1 MTSVTDIST
10 QQLVELFTISTNPP
24 PTKRTITCSVCKCAG
39 HTKRNC
45 KNIFESDNVVSVAAI
60 PATAIPAAAIPAAAI
75 PATAIPAAAIP
86 ATAIPATA
94 IPAPSNKTNKKTST
108 TGTGATTTG
117 TDPIKKPKMK
127 SIAIQVKPPK
137 EKKQPKVVEQCPI
150 CYKNLHDN
158 KNIVITKCGHKFCSK
173 CIFDYLKSNDN
184 GNKCPMCRVTYAP
197 SMETKPKFTDRQ
209 VINAVK
215 SELDDINFVNN
226 SNLQTVR
233 TDTFINPN
241 SRRRYHINSR
251 TDEFRSALQET
262 PYEFRH
268 ANFMKLYDILQSKF
282 MPQNHTTWEKSKE
295 FECVINLLFDTIND
309 SVYSFSN
316 NIGITE
322 T

>member
-1 MTSVTDIST
+1 MTSITDIST

-45 KNIFESDNVVSVAAI
+45 KNIFESDNVVAVA
-60 PATAIPAAAIPAAAI
+60 
-75 PATAIPAAAIP
+75 
-86 ATAIPATA
+86 AIPATA
-94 IPAPSNKTNKKTST
+94 IPAPSNKTNKTNKKTS
-108 TGTGATTTG
+108 TG

-127 SIAIQVKPPK
+127 SIAIQVNPPK

-233 TDTFINPN
+233 SDTFINPR
-241 SRRRYHINSR
+241 SKRRYHINSR
-251 TDEFRSALQET
+251 TDEVALALQET

-295 FECVINLLFDTIND
+295 FESVINLLFDTIND

>member
-45 KNIFESDNVVSVAAI
+45 KNIFESDNVVAVAAI
-60 PATAIPAAAIPAAAI
+60 PA
-75 PATAIPAAAIP
+75 
-86 ATAIPATA
+86 
-94 IPAPSNKTNKKTST
+94 PSNKTNKTNKTNKKTST
-108 TGTGATTTG
+108 TGTGATTSGTTTG

-127 SIAIQVKPPK
+127 SIAIQVNPPK

>member
-1 MTSVTDIST
+1 MTSITDIST

-60 PATAIPAAAIPAAAI
+60 PA
-75 PATAIPAAAIP
+75 
-86 ATAIPATA
+86 
-94 IPAPSNKTNKKTST
+94 PSNKTNKKTST
-108 TGTGATTTG
+108 TGTGGTGATTTG

-215 SELDDINFVNN
+215 SELDDINFINN
-226 SNLQTVR
+226 SNLQTFR
-233 TDTFINPN
+233 SDTFINPR
-241 SRRRYHINSR
+241 SKRRYHINSR
-251 TDEFRSALQET
+251 NDEVAVALQET

-295 FECVINLLFDTIND
+295 FESVINLLFDTIND

>member
-10 QQLVELFTISTNPP
+10 QQLVELFTISTNPS
-24 PTKRTITCSVCKCAG
+24 PTKRTITCSVCKCDG
-39 HTKRNC
+39 HNKRNC

-60 PATAIPAAAIPAAAI
+60 PAS
-75 PATAIPAAAIP
+75 
-86 ATAIPATA
+86 A

-108 TGTGATTTG
+108 TSTG
-117 TDPIKKPKMK
+117 TDPITKPKMK

-150 CYKNLHDN
+150 CYKNLHDS

-173 CIFDYLKSNDN
+173 CIFEYLKTNDN

-197 SMETKPKFTDRQ
+197 SMETKAKFTDRQ

-215 SELDDINFVNN
+215 SELDDIIFVNN

-233 TDTFINPN
+233 SDTFINPRSN
-241 SRRRYHINSR
+241 RRYHINSR
-251 TDEFRSALQET
+251 TDEFRTAIQET

-268 ANFMKLYDILQSKF
+268 ANFMKLHDLLQSKF

-295 FECVINLLFDTIND
+295 FESVINLLFDTIND

>member
-1 MTSVTDIST
+1 MTSITDIST

-45 KNIFESDNVVSVAAI
+45 KNIFESDNVVAVA
-60 PATAIPAAAIPAAAI
+60 
-75 PATAIPAAAIP
+75 
-86 ATAIPATA
+86 A
-94 IPAPSNKTNKKTST
+94 IPAPSNKKTST
-108 TGTGATTTG
+108 TTTG

-127 SIAIQVKPPK
+127 SIAIQVNPPK

-150 CYKNLHDN
+150 CYKNLRDN

-233 TDTFINPN
+233 SDTFINPR
-241 SRRRYHINSR
+241 SKRRYHINSR
-251 TDEFRSALQET
+251 TNEVAVALQET

-295 FECVINLLFDTIND
+295 FESVINLLFDTIND

>member
-1 MTSVTDIST
+1 MTSLTDIST

-45 KNIFESDNVVSVAAI
+45 KNIFETDNVVAVAAI
-60 PATAIPAAAIPAAAI
+60 PA
-75 PATAIPAAAIP
+75 
-86 ATAIPATA
+86 
-94 IPAPSNKTNKKTST
+94 PSNKTNKTNKKTST

-117 TDPIKKPKMK
+117 TDPVKKPKMK

-197 SMETKPKFTDRQ
+197 SMETKPKFTERQ

-215 SELDDINFVNN
+215 RELDDINFVNN
-226 SNLQTVR
+226 SNLQSVR
-233 TDTFINPN
+233 SDTFINPR
-241 SRRRYHINSR
+241 SKRRYNINSR
-251 TDEFRSALQET
+251 TDEVAIALQET

-282 MPQNHTTWEKSKE
+282 MPQNHTTWDKSKE
-295 FECVINLLFDTIND
+295 FEHVIELLFETMNDTI
-309 SVYSFSN
+309 YSFSN

>member
-45 KNIFESDNVVSVAAI
+45 KNIFESDNVVAVAAI
-60 PATAIPAAAIPAAAI
+60 PA
-75 PATAIPAAAIP
+75 
-86 ATAIPATA
+86 
-94 IPAPSNKTNKKTST
+94 PSNKTNKTNKKTST
-108 TGTGATTTG
+108 TGTGATTSGTTTG

-127 SIAIQVKPPK
+127 SIAIQVNPPK

>member
-1 MTSVTDIST
+1 MTSITDIST

-60 PATAIPAAAIPAAAI
+60 PATAIPA
-75 PATAIPAAAIP
+75 
-86 ATAIPATA
+86 
-94 IPAPSNKTNKKTST
+94 PSNKTNKTNKKTS
-108 TGTGATTTG
+108 TG

-215 SELDDINFVNN
+215 SELDDINFINN

-233 TDTFINPN
+233 SDTFINPR
-241 SRRRYHINSR
+241 SKRRYHINSR
-251 TDEFRSALQET
+251 TDEVSLALQET

-295 FECVINLLFDTIND
+295 FENVINLLFDTIND

>member
-10 QQLVELFTISTNPP
+10 QQLVELFTRDDTNR
-24 PTKRTITCSVCKCAG
+24 PTKRTITCSVCKSVG
-39 HTKRNC
+39 HNKRNC
-45 KNIFESDNVVSVAAI
+45 KNIFESDNVVAVAAI
-60 PATAIPAAAIPAAAI
+60 PA
-75 PATAIPAAAIP
+75 
-86 ATAIPATA
+86 
-94 IPAPSNKTNKKTST
+94 PSNKTNKTNKTNKKTST
-108 TGTGATTTG
+108 TGTDANTTG

-197 SMETKPKFTDRQ
+197 SMETKPKFTERQ

-226 SNLQTVR
+226 SNLQSVR
-233 TDTFINPN
+233 SDTFINPR
-241 SRRRYHINSR
+241 SKRRYNINSR
-251 TDEFRSALQET
+251 TDEVAIALQET

-282 MPQNHTTWEKSKE
+282 MPQNHTTWDKTKE
-295 FECVINLLFDTIND
+295 FEHVIELLFETMNDTI
-309 SVYSFSN
+309 YSFSN

>member
-45 KNIFESDNVVSVAAI
+45 KNIFESDNVVAVA
-60 PATAIPAAAIPAAAI
+60 
-75 PATAIPAAAIP
+75 
-86 ATAIPATA
+86 A
-94 IPAPSNKTNKKTST
+94 IPAPSNKTNKTNKKTST
-108 TGTGATTTG
+108 TSAG

-127 SIAIQVKPPK
+127 SIAIQVNPPK

-197 SMETKPKFTDRQ
+197 SMETKPFQ
-209 VINAVK
+209 N
-215 SELDDINFVNN
+215 
-226 SNLQTVR
+226 
-233 TDTFINPN
+233 
-241 SRRRYHINSR
+241 
-251 TDEFRSALQET
+251 T
-262 PYEFRH
+262 PKYLIMVPR
-268 ANFMKLYDILQSKF
+268 
-282 MPQNHTTWEKSKE
+282 
-295 FECVINLLFDTIND
+295 
-309 SVYSFSN
+309 
-316 NIGITE
+316 
-322 T
+322 

>member
-10 QQLVELFTISTNPP
+10 QQLVEIFTIPTNP
-24 PTKRTITCSVCKCAG
+24 PTKRIITCSVCNCAG
-39 HTKRNC
+39 HNKRNC

-60 PATAIPAAAIPAAAI
+60 PA
-75 PATAIPAAAIP
+75 
-86 ATAIPATA
+86 
-94 IPAPSNKTNKKTST
+94 PSNKTNKKTYTTST
-108 TGTGATTTG
+108 GGTTTTSTASG

-127 SIAIQVKPPK
+127 SIAIQVNPPK

-150 CYKNLHDN
+150 CYKNLHDS

-173 CIFDYLKSNDN
+173 CIFEYLKTNDN

-197 SMETKPKFTDRQ
+197 SMETKAKFTERQ

-233 TDTFINPN
+233 SDTFINPN
-241 SRRRYHINSR
+241 SRRRYHIRSR
-251 TDEFRSALQET
+251 TDEVALAIQET
-262 PYEFRH
+262 PYEFKH

-282 MPQNHTTWEKSKE
+282 MPGNHTTWEKNKE
-295 FECVINLLFDTIND
+295 FESTVNLLFDTIND
-309 SVYSFSN
+309 SIYSFSN